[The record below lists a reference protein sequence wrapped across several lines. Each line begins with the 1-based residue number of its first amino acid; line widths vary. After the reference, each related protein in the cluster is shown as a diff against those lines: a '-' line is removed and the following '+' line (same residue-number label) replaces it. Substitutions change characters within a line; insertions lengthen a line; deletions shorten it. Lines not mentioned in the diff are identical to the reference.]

1 MKNIQA
7 VKAGNIV
14 NVSINGKLHKKN
26 CGSPQEADE
35 LFKLVLKAKDDPSDE
50 NVNAIHCY
58 LNEKLRIG
66 LMAGL
71 ETDPETG
78 QVYMAGFN
86 TPVPDALV
94 EIIKEYH
101 ENNYPMDALINF
113 WKLLMLNPDKRIRT
127 TLFDFIKTHDFVLTD
142 AGYMVVYK
150 AVYDKTEDK
159 VVTALA
165 EFVSREYLKVK
176 KWSKS
181 PYAYV
186 VYKDLSEDAEEQLA
200 ITKKVTAETW
210 DEKEKQIEFQGNLG
224 DLFDTIYN
232 SETREDESA
241 ESQTPMYTDMHS
253 QSMNIEL
260 GKPVRIERR
269 ECDADFSNECSYGL
283 HVGATKY
290 VEKFANWHSGNRTIL
305 VCYVN
310 PANVVAVPQYDNS
323 KIRVAEY
330 FPFAIANWD
339 GSKIDIIEQAYFE
352 SDYTEYELEELE
364 VQLAKIYAEELPIEA
379 ARKAEEEQRP
389 VSELLKIIESRMV
402 DIE

>member
-7 VKAGNIV
+7 VKAGNMV
-14 NVSINGKLHKKN
+14 NISIDGKLHKKN
-26 CGSPQEADE
+26 CGSPAEANE
-35 LFKLVLKAKDDPSDE
+35 LFKLVLKAKDNPTDD
-50 NVNAIHCY
+50 NIKAIQCY

-66 LMAGL
+66 MMAGL
-71 ETDPETG
+71 ETDPDTG

-101 ENNYPMDALINF
+101 ENDYPMDALINF
-113 WKLLMLNPDKRIRT
+113 WKLLMLNPDKRIRHD
-127 TLFDFIKTHDFVLTD
+127 LFDFIKTHDFVLTD
-142 AGYMVVYK
+142 TGYMVVYK
-150 AVYDKTEDK
+150 AVYEKTEDK
-159 VVTALA
+159 TMTALA

-186 VYKDLSEDAEEQLA
+186 VYKDFETQELA
-200 ITKKVTAETW
+200 ITKVVTAESW
-210 DEKEKQIEFQGNLG
+210 DENEKNIEFLGNLG
-224 DLFDTIYN
+224 ELFDSIYS
-232 SETREDESA
+232 SETPEDQSA
-241 ESQTPMYTDMHS
+241 ENAVPMYTDMHS
-253 QSMNIEL
+253 QSMDIEL

-269 ECDADFSNECSYGL
+269 ECDADFRNECSYGL

-290 VEKFANWHSGNRTIL
+290 VEKFANWHSGENRTIL

-310 PANVVAVPQYDNS
+310 PANVVAVPEYDNS

-339 GSKIDIIEQAYFE
+339 GKEIDIIEQSYFE
-352 SDYTEYELEELE
+352 SDYTEYELDELE
-364 VQLAKIYAEELPIEA
+364 TILAKVYRDEPAIENARMSEPEERPI
-379 ARKAEEEQRP
+379 
-389 VSELLKIIESRMV
+389 SELLKIIESRLV

>member
-7 VKAGNIV
+7 VKVGNMV

-26 CGSPQEADE
+26 CGSPAEANE
-35 LFKLVLKAKDDPSDE
+35 LFQLVLKAKEDPSDE

-58 LNEKLRIG
+58 LNEKLRVG
-66 LMAGL
+66 MMAGL
-71 ETDPETG
+71 ESDPDTG

-113 WKLLMLNPDKRIRT
+113 WKLLMLNPDKRIRHD
-127 TLFDFIKTHDFVLTD
+127 LFDFIKTHDFVLTD

-150 AVYDKTEDK
+150 AVYEKTEDK
-159 VVTALA
+159 SLTVLA

-186 VYKDLSEDAEEQLA
+186 VYKDLADQQLA
-200 ITKKVTAETW
+200 ITKKVTAESW
-210 DEKEKQIEFQGNLG
+210 DEKEKNIEFQGNLG
-224 DLFDTIYN
+224 ELFDSIYN
-232 SETREDESA
+232 SETKEDESA
-241 ESQTPMYTDMHS
+241 ESAVPMYTDMHS
-253 QSMNIEL
+253 QTFSIEL
-260 GKPVRIERR
+260 GVPVSIDRK
-269 ECDADFSNECSYGL
+269 ECDADFRNECSYGL

-290 VEKFANWHSGNRTIL
+290 VEKFANWHSGENRTIL

-330 FPFAIANWD
+330 FPFAIANWN
-339 GSKIDIIEQAYFE
+339 GEKIDVIEQAYFE
-352 SDYTEYELEELE
+352 SDYSEYELEELE
-364 VQLAKIYAEELPIEA
+364 KQLAKVYSEELPIETA
-379 ARKAEEEQRP
+379 KKAEEESRP
-389 VSELLKIIESRMV
+389 VSELLRIIESRLV